1 MARAGITY
9 HDVVKAA
16 EALKTLGQEPTVDR
30 VRERL
35 GTGSKST
42 IAPLLKRWRSNHSE
56 VSDTSGLP
64 GDVVEAVK
72 SLYERIQQA
81 AEHRIDQALQ
91 EFNTAKDTLK
101 KELTDARN
109 TVSQLT
115 ARQNDLEQ
123 QIVHVANEKAQQ
135 GKALEDTR
143 INLVTA
149 ELRRDEAISRAAD
162 QKESIIELRQENRDI
177 REHFEHYQQRT
188 AEDRQQERDQ
198 FRTVNQQM
206 QDQTQ
211 ELRERLAQAESS
223 ASQLLDIND
232 QLRGSVAELER
243 ANAELR
249 SEIDRKAE
257 DNGSLKHTLDEALML
272 NNKHQDEKDQLAERL
287 TTLIIQKAAMDKD
300 VVMLTQGLEIA
311 KAELHTAQ
319 EKVALLD
326 DENKLIL
333 QEKALI
339 LGQFKQLQNSLN
351 QKE

>member
-115 ARQNDLEQ
+115 ARQNDLEK
-123 QIVHVANEKAQQ
+123 QIVHIADEKAQQ

-198 FRTVNQQM
+198 FRTVNQHM

-211 ELRERLAQAESS
+211 ELRERLAQAEGS

-243 ANAELR
+243 VNAELR

-300 VVMLTQGLEIA
+300 VVMLRQGLEIA